1 MSNTYH
7 TTVALSNEFA
17 IGRVIDHVFKV
28 GERLL
33 SLGSGVTVNAIDTVG
48 VPIDAVGVALRLGCT
63 FCVLF
68 AVGTISLIESE
79 KVSGDRKGSIDD
91 RIFRR

>member
-7 TTVALSNEFA
+7 TAVALGNEFA

-33 SLGSGVTVNAIDTVG
+33 GFGSSVTVNAIDTIG
-48 VPIDAVGVALRLGCT
+48 VPIDAVGIALRLECT
-63 FCVLF
+63 LRVLF
-68 AVGTISLIESE
+68 AVGAISFIEGE
-79 KVSGDRKGSIDD
+79 KVGGDRKGSVDD